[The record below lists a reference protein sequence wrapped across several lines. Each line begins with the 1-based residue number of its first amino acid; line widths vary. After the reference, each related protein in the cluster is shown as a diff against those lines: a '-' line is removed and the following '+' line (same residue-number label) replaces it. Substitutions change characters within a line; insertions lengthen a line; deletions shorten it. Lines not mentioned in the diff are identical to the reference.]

1 MTCTGG
7 KMLVKDISNSRI
19 YFRHPCMIGDLY
31 SEDSRVVS
39 KMNAM
44 IYKKS
49 ATGEDMR
56 CNCVKTSTVKWASI
70 VYPVEDFD
78 YKLET
83 SIHPSNIHLSTIHL
97 YK

>member
-1 MTCTGG
+1 
-7 KMLVKDISNSRI
+7 
-19 YFRHPCMIGDLY
+19 MIGDLH

-49 ATGEDMR
+49 AIGEDMR
-56 CNCVKTSTVKWASI
+56 CNCVKTLTMKWASI

-83 SIHPSNIHLSTIHL
+83 SIHPFNIHLSTIHL